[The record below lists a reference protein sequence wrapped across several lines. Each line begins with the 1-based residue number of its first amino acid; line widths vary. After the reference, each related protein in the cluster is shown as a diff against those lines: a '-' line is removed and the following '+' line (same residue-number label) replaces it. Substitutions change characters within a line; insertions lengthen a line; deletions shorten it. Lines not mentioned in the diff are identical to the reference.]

1 MRLSDLIESAKQL
14 AIDIDQD
21 MAAYVLS
28 IAGLE
33 VAQRMAKFEPPRLT
47 HDLPTRADYKH

>member
-33 VAQRMAKFEPPRLT
+33 IAQKMAKFEPPQLT
-47 HDLPTRADYKH
+47 HDLPTRSDYKH